1 MFIVVMSTTWWATSL
16 ESADDRRSFDEA
28 VDDIRWVI
36 TQILKSLSAPGI
48 PNAPRN
54 NPPPPGPRGPIPAA
68 ANWYA
73 RPAGKRQPKLTRK
86 LLEG

>member
-36 TQILKSLSAPGI
+36 TQVLESLPAPGT
-48 PNAPRN
+48 PNIPRN
-54 NPPPPGPRGPIPAA
+54 TPPPPGTQKPPPAA
-68 ANWYA
+68 ANWFA
-73 RPAGKRQPKLTRK
+73 RPEGKRQTKLTRK